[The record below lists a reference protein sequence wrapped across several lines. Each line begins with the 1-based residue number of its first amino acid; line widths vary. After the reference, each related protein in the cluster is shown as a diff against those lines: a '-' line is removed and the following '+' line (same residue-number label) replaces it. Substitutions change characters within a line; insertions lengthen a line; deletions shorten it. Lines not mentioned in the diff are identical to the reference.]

1 VAPAAETGR
10 KKVGQTWTHIALE
23 VKSRFALEM
32 RVAPRNLEAALALVV
47 SVAVACVGRLPLF
60 LIDDHRPYPSALLQV
75 FGRIQHR
82 RRRQRRG
89 RKRHPT
95 LKPPPGLLVGVV
107 RKVRD
112 AQGHLKKVSRQALFG
127 TRRQIE
133 ARIQELDIGHLIN
146 TSHLERFNGTV
157 RGRQSRLT
165 RRTRQMSHRSDLLQ
179 AALWIFRDLYNW
191 VKVHGSLGGRTP
203 AMARGVSDHLWSLWE
218 YVCHPVHVS
227 DLQRDIW
234 AEERQAA
241 QESALDRYFRKKVL
255 PIS

>member
-1 VAPAAETGR
+1 M
-10 KKVGQTWTHIALE
+10 E
-23 VKSRFALEM
+23 VKSRFVLEM
-32 RVAPRNLEAALALVV
+32 RVAPRNLEAAIALVL
-47 SVAVACVGRLPLF
+47 SVAVVCVGRLPLF

-75 FGRIQHR
+75 FGRIKHR
-82 RRRQRRG
+82 RRRHRRG
-89 RKRHPT
+89 RKRHPA

-107 RKVRD
+107 QKVRD
-112 AQGHLKKVSRQALFG
+112 PQGHLKKVARKALFG
-127 TRRQIE
+127 TIRQIE
-133 ARIQELDIGHLIN
+133 ARIRALDIGHLIN

-179 AALWIFRDLYNW
+179 DALWIFRDLYNW
-191 VKVHGSLGGRTP
+191 VKVHGSLRSRTP
-203 AMARGVSDHLWSLWE
+203 AMALGVSDHPWSLWE

-234 AEERQAA
+234 AEERKAV
-241 QESALDRYFRKKVL
+241 QESALDRCSRKKVL

>member
-1 VAPAAETGR
+1 MHLAW
-10 KKVGQTWTHIALE
+10 KVQ
-23 VKSRFALEM
+23 SRFVLEM
-32 RVAPRNLEAALALVV
+32 RVAPRSLEAAIALVV
-47 SVAVACVGRLPLF
+47 SVAVAGAGRLPLF

-75 FGRIQHR
+75 FGRLQHR
-82 RRRQRRG
+82 RRRHRRG
-89 RKRHPT
+89 RKRLPS
-95 LKPPPGLLVGVV
+95 LKPPPGRRVGVV
-107 RKVRD
+107 QKVRD
-112 AQGHLKKVSRQALFG
+112 ARGHLKKVLRKALFG
-127 TRRQIE
+127 TVRQIE
-133 ARIQELDIGHLIN
+133 ARLRDLDLGHGIN

-191 VKVHGSLGGRTP
+191 VQVHGSLCGRTP
-203 AMARGVSDHLWSLWE
+203 AMALGVSDHPWSLWE
-218 YVCHPVHVS
+218 YVCHPIHVN

-234 AEERQAA
+234 AEERKAL

>member
-1 VAPAAETGR
+1 
-10 KKVGQTWTHIALE
+10 LE

-32 RVAPRNLEAALALVV
+32 RVAPRSLEAAIALVV
-47 SVAVACVGRLPLF
+47 SVAVACVGRPPLF

-75 FGRIQHR
+75 FGRLQHR

-95 LKPPPGLLVGVV
+95 LQSPPGLLVGVV

-112 AQGHLKKVSRQALFG
+112 AQGHLKKVSRKALFG

-133 ARIQELDIGHLIN
+133 TRIRELGLGRVIN

-165 RRTRQMSHRSDLLQ
+165 RRTRQRSQRSDLLQ

-191 VKVHGSLGGRTP
+191 VKVHGSLAGRTP
-203 AMARGVSDHLWSLWE
+203 AMVLGISEHLWSLWE
-218 YVCHPVHVS
+218 YICHPVHVS

-234 AEERQAA
+234 AEQQQAA
-241 QESALDRYFRKKVL
+241 QESALDRYSRKKAL